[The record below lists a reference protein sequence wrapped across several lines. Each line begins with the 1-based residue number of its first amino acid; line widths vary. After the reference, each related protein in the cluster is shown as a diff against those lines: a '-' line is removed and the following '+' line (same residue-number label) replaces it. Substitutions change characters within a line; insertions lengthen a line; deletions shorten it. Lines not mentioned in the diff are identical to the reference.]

1 MQVTEVK
8 KNYQKMENSKKF
20 GTFLGVYTP
29 SILTILGLIMYL
41 RFGWV
46 LGNLGLLLTIFVVIL
61 ASSITFITGLSASA
75 IATNMNV
82 GVGGEYFMI
91 SRSLGLEL
99 GGSIGIPL
107 YFCRTLSITFYSYGL
122 AEALVLFWPSSW
134 GAMPEHLLQFIT
146 VAIILIITVLSGKSA
161 SLVLTLQIPIMILV
175 GLSIL
180 ALALGSFYGTSFTT
194 PELVPT
200 YRTAPEG
207 FWYVF
212 AVFFPAVTG
221 FTAGIGMSGDLK
233 NPRKSIP
240 RGTILAVVSG
250 IIIYTLIPVFLSIT
264 NKISP
269 EELANSGV
277 DSWIRVAIFGSVL
290 VYPAIWGAILSSAF
304 GSVLGGPR
312 VLQAL
317 AQDGLAPKILAKLSK
332 SGQPTIATWISGAIA
347 VSAVMIGGLNTIA
360 KFVSI
365 LFLTLYV
372 MVNMSA
378 VIEKLVKDPSFRPT
392 IKVPWYISLLGAL
405 GAISVMFLISPLAC
419 FIAVLLEVGIYIYLS
434 KLTLEKRWGDA
445 RAGFWRN
452 LIRYSLIQIRI
463 HGSKPRNW
471 RPRILLFI
479 KDADLQME
487 LVRFASWFSQLF
499 GTETVVK
506 LLIGQLADTKINIEE
521 KRLEIKEKITN
532 SGITAFSEVIV
543 VPEFESGAVT
553 VAQAN
558 GLIGIKA
565 NTIMFGWSE
574 NRKTTLSQMR
584 IIRAVS
590 QANKSTILARIQWPR
605 SLDKNRSID
614 LWWGGQQRNGDLM
627 LLLAHLLTMNRGWEK
642 SAITIRSI
650 VKNREDQEKMLS
662 SILPLIPQ
670 ARIHANVEVVVK
682 NEDETI
688 LDVIHKYSRNSTVV
702 FFGLKITEI
711 GEEEEYVQF
720 LEKLVAPLNTTV
732 LVNNPNLDESTPI
745 LLQV

>member
-1 MQVTEVK
+1 L
-8 KNYQKMENSKKF
+8 NSNRKF

-46 LGNLGLLLTIFVVIL
+46 VGNLGLPLTIFVVIL

-122 AEALVLFWPSSW
+122 AEALVLFWPVSW
-134 GAMPEHLLQFIT
+134 GVMPENMLQFI
-146 VAIILIITVLSGKSA
+146 VVGIIFLITILSGKSA
-161 SLVLTLQIPIMILV
+161 SLVLKMQIPIMILV

-180 ALALGSFYGTSFTT
+180 ALMIGSISGTPLKS
-194 PELVPT
+194 PELIPT
-200 YRTAPEG
+200 YRSAPEG

-233 NPRKSIP
+233 DPRKSIP
-240 RGTILAVVSG
+240 RGTLMAVITG
-250 IIIYTLIPVFLSIT
+250 IAIYILIPVFLSVT
-264 NKISP
+264 GKTSP
-269 EELANSGV
+269 EELAHSGV
-277 DSWIRVAIFGSVL
+277 DSWIKVAIFGAVL

-312 VLQAL
+312 VLQSL
-317 AQDGLAPKILAKLSK
+317 AQDGLAPKLFAKLSK
-332 SGQPTIATWISGAIA
+332 SGQPMIATWVSGAIA
-347 VSAVMIGGLNTIA
+347 IAAVWLGGLNTIA
-360 KFVSI
+360 QFVSI

-392 IKVPWYISLLGAL
+392 LKVPWFISLIGAL
-405 GAISVMFLISPLAC
+405 GAIAVMFLISPLAC
-419 FIAVLLEVGIYIYLS
+419 LIAILLEVGLYVYLT
-434 KLTLEKRWGDA
+434 KRTLEKRWGDA

-452 LIRYSLIQIRI
+452 LIRYALIQIRI

-479 KDADLQME
+479 KDADSQME
-487 LVRFASWFSQLF
+487 LIKLASWFSQLF
-499 GTETVVK
+499 GTATIVK
-506 LLIGQLADTKINIEE
+506 LIIGDLTEIKVGIEE
-521 KRLEIKEKITN
+521 QRLQIKEKILK
-532 SGITAFSEVIV
+532 SKLTAFSEVIV
-543 VPEFESGAVT
+543 VPEFESGAIT
-553 VAQAN
+553 VSQSI
-558 GLIGIKA
+558 GIVGIKA
-565 NTIMFGWSE
+565 NCVMFGWSDKKE
-574 NRKTTLSQMR
+574 TRISQQK

-590 QANKSTILARIQWPR
+590 QANKSTILAKIKWPR
-605 SLDKNRSID
+605 SLEKKKSID
-614 LWWGGQQRNGDLM
+614 MWWGGQQRNGDLM
-627 LLLAHLLTMNRGWEK
+627 LLLAHLLCLNKEWEN
-642 SAITIRSI
+642 SSITIRSI
-650 VKNREDQEKMLS
+650 VDDRDEQERMTA

-670 ARIHANVEVVVK
+670 ARINANVEVVVK
-682 NEDETI
+682 NTNESMT
-688 LDVIHKYSRNSTVV
+688 DVIQRYSQKTTMV
-702 FFGLKITEI
+702 FLGLKITQP
-711 GEEEEYVQF
+711 GEEEKYVDF
-720 LEKLVAPLNTTV
+720 LEKLILPLNTTIF
-732 LVNNPNLDESTPI
+732 VNNPGLDESTPI
-745 LLQV
+745 LLKI

>member
-1 MQVTEVK
+1 
-8 KNYQKMENSKKF
+8 MENNKKF

-46 LGNLGLLLTIFVVIL
+46 VGNLGLPLTIFVVIL

-122 AEALVLFWPSSW
+122 AEAIILFWPANW
-134 GAMPEHLLQFIT
+134 GVMPDHMLQFIT
-146 VAIILIITVLSGKSA
+146 IAIILLITILSGKSA
-161 SLVLTLQIPIMILV
+161 SLVLKMQIPIMIMV
-175 GLSIL
+175 GLSII
-180 ALALGSFYGTSFTT
+180 ALVIGSLSAPSLHA
-194 PELVPT
+194 PEISPT
-200 YRTAPEG
+200 YRTAPGG

-240 RGTILAVVSG
+240 RGTLLAVISG
-250 IIIYTLIPVFLSIT
+250 VAIYILIPVFLSVT
-264 NKISP
+264 GNTSP

-277 DSWIRVAIFGSVL
+277 DSWINVAIFGSLL

-317 AQDGLAPKILAKLSK
+317 AQDGLAPRLFARLSK
-332 SGQPTIATWISGAIA
+332 SGQPTIATWMSGAIA
-347 VSAVMIGGLNTIA
+347 IAAVWLGGLNTIA
-360 KFVSI
+360 QFVSI

-392 IKVPWYISLLGAL
+392 LKVPWYVSLLGAL
-405 GAISVMFLISPLAC
+405 GAIAVMFLISPWAC
-419 FIAVLLEVGIYIYLS
+419 LIAVLLEVSLYVYLT

-452 LIRYSLIQIRI
+452 LVRYALIQIRI

-471 RPRILLFI
+471 RPRILIFI

-487 LVRFASWFSQLF
+487 LIQLASWFSQLF
-499 GTETVVK
+499 GTATVVK
-506 LLIGQLADTKINIEE
+506 LVIGQLTESKIDIEQQ
-521 KRLEIKEKITN
+521 RLQIKDKIMKAKL
-532 SGITAFSEVIV
+532 TAFSEVVV
-543 VPEFESGAVT
+543 VPEFESGAIV
-553 VAQAN
+553 VAQSN
-558 GLIGIKA
+558 GVIGIKA
-565 NTIMFGWSE
+565 NTVMFGWSKKQE
-574 NRKTTLSQMR
+574 TLISQQR

-590 QANKSTILARIQWPR
+590 QANKSTILARINWPA
-605 SLDKNRSID
+605 SSEKKKSID

-627 LLLAHLLTMNRGWEK
+627 LLLSHLLVMNKEWENA
-642 SAITIRSI
+642 SITIRSI
-650 VKNREDQEKMLS
+650 VNTDEEQEKMLN

-670 ARIHANVEVVVK
+670 ARIHAQVEVIVK
-682 NEDETI
+682 DPNETV
-688 LDVIHKYSRNSTVV
+688 LHVIHRLSKNSNIV
-702 FFGLKITEI
+702 FFGLKITQP
-711 GEEEEYVQF
+711 GEEKEYVEF
-720 LEKLVAPLNTTV
+720 LEKLIAPLHTTL
-732 LVNNPNLDESTPI
+732 LVNNPGLDESTPI
-745 LLQV
+745 LLQI